1 MGWSPL
7 QFDMRI
13 LLCSPHNALNSNAQ
27 SLGHVL
33 DRVVIAK
40 NLMPEFKSGLS
51 PKRESC
57 RQTEKQIRCW
67 VIFPFLFVVVAALL
81 QRSDQM
87 LQCSIDHVFQ
97 CIVCCAGLGVAAL
110 QDLKTTPVGFEPT
123 RGDPIGLAGR
133 RLNRS
138 AKVSLVCSAL
148 KSIRLALPGDRMRQK
163 WKTHLGLLLLL
174 LLLLLLVLSRRCC
187 CCCHTFSKYWCMH
200 GLSPRKRPDVAVN
213 KKKALASSNPLRFIL
228 LLTMQSEAIGICIH
242 HWLLGLV
249 V

>member
-33 DRVVIAK
+33 DRAVIAK

-57 RQTEKQIRCW
+57 RQIEKQIRCG

-87 LQCSIDHVFQ
+87 LQCSIDHVFPMH
-97 CIVCCAGLGVAAL
+97 CMLCW
-110 QDLKTTPVGFEPT
+110 F
-123 RGDPIGLAGR
+123 
-133 RLNRS
+133 
-138 AKVSLVCSAL
+138 
-148 KSIRLALPGDRMRQK
+148 
-163 WKTHLGLLLLL
+163 
-174 LLLLLLVLSRRCC
+174 RCC
-187 CCCHTFSKYWCMH
+187 CLAGPQNDTCGIRTHAGRPH
-200 GLSPRKRPDVAVN
+200 QLSRPT
-213 KKKALASSNPLRFIL
+213 P
-228 LLTMQSEAIGICIH
+228 
-242 HWLLGLV
+242 
-249 V
+249 